1 VIEDASTIMVWLV
14 ALGGT
19 SGVSLVIR
27 QIRIGLRDRGDRNL
41 LRHIYD
47 QDRQADVLTTLESL
61 RRAEPRFTKP
71 ASDDQETGGN
81 QAEPPD
87 HPTSL
92 TTR

>member
-1 VIEDASTIMVWLV
+1 VDASTIMVWLV

-47 QDRQADVLTTLESL
+47 QDRQAEVLTTLESL
-61 RRAEPRFTKP
+61 RRAEPRLTKP
-71 ASDDQETGGN
+71 ASDDGETGGDKV
-81 QAEPPD
+81 EPP
-87 HPTSL
+87 SQL
-92 TTR
+92 TGGG

>member
-1 VIEDASTIMVWLV
+1 MIEDASTIMVSLV

-19 SGVSLVIR
+19 SGVVIR